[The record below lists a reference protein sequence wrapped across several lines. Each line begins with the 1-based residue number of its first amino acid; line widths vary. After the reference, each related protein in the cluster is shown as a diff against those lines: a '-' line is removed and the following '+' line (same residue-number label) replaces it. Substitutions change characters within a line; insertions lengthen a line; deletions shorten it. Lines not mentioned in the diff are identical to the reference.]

1 MDKKMYEKMHSS
13 KGFVAALDQSGGST
27 PKALKNYG
35 ISEDKYS
42 NEKEMY
48 DLIHEMRSR
57 VITSPSF
64 TSDQIIA
71 AILFRRTMNSKI
83 EDKYTAEYLWQEK
96 GIVPL
101 LKVDLGMIE
110 KEDDVQLMKPIVD
123 LDEQLEE
130 ARNHGVFGTKM
141 RSVIWAAN
149 PKGIKKIIDQQFEF
163 GQKIFD
169 AGLVPILEPEV
180 NIDLEDKAEAEEIML
195 KEIKEHLAKL
205 DDETRFMFKFTI
217 PTKAGLYSELM
228 EDPHVCRV
236 VALSGGY
243 SLEKANDLLKENPGL
258 IASFS
263 RALLNDI
270 RAQQTEDEF
279 NKGLKATVDSIYEAS
294 IV

>member
-1 MDKKMYEKMHSS
+1 MDKKMYENMHSG

-27 PKALKNYG
+27 PKALKGYG
-35 ISEDKYS
+35 ISEDSYS
-42 NEKEMY
+42 NENEMY
-48 DLIHEMRSR
+48 DLIHEMRAR
-57 VITSPSF
+57 VIKSPAF
-64 TSDQIIA
+64 TSDRIIG

-83 EDKYTAEYLWQEK
+83 DGKYTAEYLWQEK

-101 LKVDLGMIE
+101 LKVDLGMID
-110 KEDDVQLMKPIVD
+110 KEDDVQLMKPITD
-123 LDEQLEE
+123 LDEQLKE
-130 ARNHGVFGTKM
+130 AKSHGVFGTKM

-149 PKGIKKIIDQQFEF
+149 PVGIKKIIDQQFEF
-163 GQKIFD
+163 GQRIFD

-180 NIDLEDKAEAEEIML
+180 NIDIPDKAEAEEIMV

-205 DDETRFMFKFTI
+205 DDDTRFMFKFTI
-217 PTKAGLYSELM
+217 PTKAGLFSEIM

-243 SLEKANDLLKENPGL
+243 SREKANELLKENPGL

-263 RALLNDI
+263 RAMLNDI
-270 RAQQTEDEF
+270 RAQQTDEEF
-279 NKGLKATVDSIYEAS
+279 NKALQATVESIYEAS